1 MLQKMIRLQLAV
13 LIATVGLAF
22 VACSQDRP
30 ANDASSAESMGP
42 NKGEAPTGNSVPS
55 DNAIGTDMTP
65 DAGSPTG
72 PGTTDPGTTKTG
84 EH

>member
-1 MLQKMIRLQLAV
+1 MLQKMISLRVAV
-13 LIATVGLAF
+13 LVYTLCLVL
-22 VACSQDRP
+22 VACGQDRP

-55 DNAIGTDMTP
+55 DNAIGTDLAP